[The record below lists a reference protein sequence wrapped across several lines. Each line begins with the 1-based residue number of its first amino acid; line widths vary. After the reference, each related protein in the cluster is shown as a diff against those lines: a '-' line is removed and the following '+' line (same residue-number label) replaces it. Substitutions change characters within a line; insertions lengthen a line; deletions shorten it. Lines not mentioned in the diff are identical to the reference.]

1 MHGISSLGPLNPGS
15 INPGSINH
23 GSITPGSVNP
33 GALNPGPI
41 NPGPINPLP
50 ELEPPV
56 AVLGNSTAIA
66 APLPA
71 VGDKVS
77 STSSSSAV
85 PAPTASVRSGLTE
98 GGAARGGPHP
108 GGGGPAPFSLFAQ
121 EQLASNYPMTVSG
134 QQYPADYTAS
144 VANVPGMTATSS
156 SELAAE
162 TTLQLRIDELV

>member
-1 MHGISSLGPLNPGS
+1 MVMHGLSSFGSLNPGS
-15 INPGSINH
+15 INP
-23 GSITPGSVNP
+23 
-33 GALNPGPI
+33 
-41 NPGPINPLP
+41 LP
-50 ELEPPV
+50 ELQQPV
-56 AVLGNSTAIA
+56 AVAGSSSAIA

-85 PAPTASVRSGLTE
+85 PAPTASLRSGLTE
-98 GGAARGGPHP
+98 RGDAGGGSHP
-108 GGGGPAPFSLFAQ
+108 GGGSAATLNLFAK

>member
-1 MHGISSLGPLNPGS
+1 MHGLSSLGPLN
-15 INPGSINH
+15 H
-23 GSITPGSVNP
+23 GSLNSGS
-33 GALNPGPI
+33 LNSGSI

-50 ELEPPV
+50 ELQPV
-56 AVLGNSTAIA
+56 AVAANSSAIA
-66 APLPA
+66 ATLPA

-85 PAPTASVRSGLTE
+85 PAPTAVVRSGLAERGTA
-98 GGAARGGPHP
+98 GGGTHP
-108 GGGGPAPFSLFAQ
+108 GGGGAATLSLLAQ
-121 EQLASNYPMTVSG
+121 EQLANNYPMTVSG

-162 TTLQLRIDELV
+162 TTLKLRIDELV

>member
-1 MHGISSLGPLNPGS
+1 MHGLSSLGS
-15 INPGSINH
+15 
-23 GSITPGSVNP
+23 
-33 GALNPGPI
+33 LNPGPSNLGPS
-41 NPGPINPLP
+41 NPVA
-50 ELEPPV
+50 EMQPPV
-56 AVLGNSTAIA
+56 AVAGNSSAIA

-85 PAPTASVRSGLTE
+85 PAPAASVRSGLTE
-98 GGAARGGPHP
+98 GGPA
-108 GGGGPAPFSLFAQ
+108 GGGSHAGGGSARTLSLLAQ

-134 QQYPADYTAS
+134 QQYPAEYTAS

-162 TTLQLRIDELV
+162 TTLKLRIDELV

>member
-1 MHGISSLGPLNPGS
+1 MVMHGLSSFGSLNPG
-15 INPGSINH
+15 
-23 GSITPGSVNP
+23 
-33 GALNPGPI
+33 A
-41 NPGPINPLP
+41 INPLP
-50 ELEPPV
+50 ELQQPV
-56 AVLGNSTAIA
+56 TVAGNSSAIA

-85 PAPTASVRSGLTE
+85 PAPAASLRSGLAE
-98 GGAARGGPHP
+98 
-108 GGGGPAPFSLFAQ
+108 GGPAGDGSHAGGSAARTSSLLAQ
-121 EQLASNYPMTVSG
+121 QQLVSNYPMTVSG

-156 SELAAE
+156 SEVAAE